1 MKILMISAEG
11 PPMQRAGALVDVMD
25 ALPSALRAR
34 GHDVSV
40 VLPLYREIK
49 ENRTFKKKRT
59 GITVDVQV
67 GDKTYV
73 ARYLEGRGAG
83 GVQLFLICCDEFFDR
98 VGIYGE
104 RGKPYEDNA
113 ARFIFFCKAAIELA
127 RRLTPQLQIL
137 HVHDW
142 AAALAPVFVYSQGL
156 PFKTVLTIHHVAD
169 QGSFWGLD
177 FQLTNLPQWFFTLH
191 GVEFFGRL
199 NFLKG
204 GILFSDRITTVSE
217 HYRREIQTPSGG
229 CGLDGVLRENA
240 HRLSAILDGVD
251 YARWNPASDQL
262 IPARYDAR
270 RLRDKQICRE
280 GLLAHM
286 KLQAAPRGPVFGM
299 VTRVVQE
306 KGFEILVPLL
316 DRLLWDDVRLIILG
330 EGDPGYE
337 TALAVAA
344 RKFPTRFAYQ
354 KDYDE
359 KLAHLIQA
367 GMDISLIP
375 SHFEPAGLSAMYNLK
390 YGALP
395 VARVTGGIQEI
406 IEDYDPTTDSGYG
419 FLCYE
424 YSSEAFWDAIKRAG
438 QIFQDRALWTRL
450 MKRAMARNF
459 SWDAAAQR
467 YEALY
472 GELVGAPGEAAA

>member
-1 MKILMISAEG
+1 MISAEG
-11 PPMQRAGALVDVMD
+11 PPLQRAGALIDVMD
-25 ALPSALRAR
+25 ALPNALRAR
-34 GHDVSV
+34 GHEVSV
-40 VLPLYREIK
+40 ALPFYREIR
-49 ENRTFKKKRT
+49 ENHAFKKKDT
-59 GITVDVQV
+59 GITVDVRV
-67 GDKTYV
+67 GDKIHV
-73 ARYLEGRGAG
+73 ARYLEGRSAS
-83 GVQLFLICCDEFFDR
+83 GVQLFLVRCDEFFDR
-98 VGIYGE
+98 PGIYGE

-113 ARFIFFCKAAIELA
+113 ARFIFFCKAALELA

-142 AAALAPVFVYSQGL
+142 AAALVPVFVHAQGL
-156 PFKTVLTIHHVAD
+156 PFSTVLSIHHVGD

-177 FQLTNLPQWFFTLH
+177 FQLTNLPERFFTLH

-204 GILFSDRITTVSE
+204 GILYADRITTVSE
-217 HYRREIQTPSGG
+217 HYRREILTLAGG
-229 CGLDGVLRENA
+229 CGLDGVLRENV
-240 HRLSAILDGVD
+240 HRLSAILHGAD
-251 YARWNPASDQL
+251 YTRWNPASDRL

-270 RLRDKQICRE
+270 RLRGKHVCRE
-280 GLLAHM
+280 ALL
-286 KLQAAPRGPVFGM
+286 KQLNLAPAPGGPVFGM
-299 VTRVVQE
+299 VTRVVHE

-330 EGDPGYE
+330 EGDPAYE
-337 TALAVAA
+337 IALAVAA
-344 RKFPTRFAYQ
+344 RKFQTKFAYQ
-354 KDYDE
+354 TNYDE
-359 KLAHLIQA
+359 KLAHLIEA
-367 GMDISLIP
+367 GTDISLIP
-375 SHFEPAGLSAMYNLK
+375 SRFEPAGLSAMYNLK

-424 YSSEAFWDAIKRAG
+424 YSSEAFWDAMKRARG
-438 QIFQDRALWTRL
+438 LFNDSKLWTTL

-459 SWDAAAQR
+459 SWDVSAQR

-472 GELVGAPGEAAA
+472 RELVGTGNQAAA

>member
-1 MKILMISAEG
+1 MRILMISPEG
-11 PPMQRAGALVDVMD
+11 PPLQRAGALIDVMD
-25 ALPSALRAR
+25 ALPNALRAR
-34 GHDVSV
+34 GHEISV
-40 VLPLYREIK
+40 VLPFHREIK
-49 ENRTFKKKRT
+49 ENRAFKKKDT
-59 GITVDVQV
+59 GITVDVRV
-67 GDKTYV
+67 GDKVFT
-73 ARYLEGRGAG
+73 ARYLEGRSAS
-83 GVQLFLICCDEFFDR
+83 GVQLFLIRCDEFFDR
-98 VGIYGE
+98 PGIYGE

-113 ARFIFFCKAAIELA
+113 ARFIVFCKAALELA
-127 RRLTPQLQIL
+127 RRLTPQLEVL
-137 HVHDW
+137 HLHDW
-142 AAALAPVFVYSQGL
+142 AAALVPVFVHAQGL

-177 FQLTNLPQWFFTLH
+177 FALTNLPERFFTLH

-204 GILFSDRITTVSE
+204 GILYADRITTVSE
-217 HYRREIQTPSGG
+217 HYRREILTPVGG
-229 CGLDGVLRENA
+229 HGLDGVLRENA

-251 YARWNPASDQL
+251 YTRWNPASDRL
-262 IPARYDAR
+262 LPARYDAR
-270 RLRDKQICRE
+270 RLRGKQICRE
-280 GLLAHM
+280 ALLKQM
-286 KLQAAPRGPVFGM
+286 KLAPAPRGPVFGM
-299 VTRVVQE
+299 VTRVVHE

-330 EGDPGYE
+330 EGDPAYE

-354 KDYDE
+354 KNYDE
-359 KLAHLIQA
+359 KLVHLIEA

-375 SHFEPAGLSAMYNLK
+375 SRFEPAGVSAMYNLK

-406 IEDYDPTTDSGYG
+406 IEDYDPTTDGGYG

-424 YSSEAFWDAIKRAG
+424 YSSEAFWDAIKRTR
-438 QIFQDRALWTRL
+438 QIFCDRRLWTRL
-450 MKRAMARNF
+450 TKRAMARNF
-459 SWDAAAQR
+459 SWDASAQR

-472 GELVGAPGEAAA
+472 SEVVGANDSAAA

>member
-11 PPMQRAGALVDVMD
+11 PPLQRAGALVDVMD

-34 GHDVSV
+34 GHEVSV
-40 VLPLYREIK
+40 TLPFYREIK
-49 ENRTFKKKRT
+49 ENRAFKKKDT

-73 ARYLEGRGAG
+73 ARYLEGRSPG
-83 GVQLFLICCDEFFDR
+83 GVQLFLIRCDEFFDR
-98 VGIYGE
+98 DGIYGE

-113 ARFIFFCKAAIELA
+113 ARFIFFCKAALELA
-127 RRLTPQLQIL
+127 RRLTPQVQIL

-142 AAALAPVFVYSQGL
+142 AAALVPVFVYADRL

-177 FQLTNLPQWFFTLH
+177 FRLTNLAERFFTLH

-204 GILFSDRITTVSE
+204 GILYANKITTVSE
-217 HYRREIQTPSGG
+217 HYRREILTPSGG

-240 HRLSAILDGVD
+240 QRLSTILHGAD
-251 YARWNPASDQL
+251 YTRWDPASDRL
-262 IPARYDAR
+262 IPAQYDAR
-270 RLRDKQICRE
+270 RLRGKQVCRE
-280 GLLAHM
+280 ALLKEL
-286 KLQAAPRGPVFGM
+286 KLESAPRGPVFGM

-330 EGDPGYE
+330 EGDPEYE
-337 TALAVAA
+337 TSLAVTA

-354 KDYDE
+354 KNYDE

-375 SHFEPAGLSAMYNLK
+375 SRFEPAGLSAMYNLK

-406 IEDYDPTTDSGYG
+406 IEDYDPTADSGYG

-424 YSSEAFWDAIKRAG
+424 YSSEAFWDAIKRAR
-438 QIFQDRALWTRL
+438 QIYRDRRLWTRL
-450 MKRAMARNF
+450 MKRAMACNF
-459 SWDAAAQR
+459 SWDVSAQR

-472 GELVGAPGEAAA
+472 RELVSATDEAAA

>member
-1 MKILMISAEG
+1 MRILMISAEG
-11 PPMQRAGALVDVMD
+11 PPLQRAGALAHVMD
-25 ALPSALRAR
+25 ALPNALRTR
-34 GHDVSV
+34 GHEVSA
-40 VLPLYREIK
+40 VLPFYREIK
-49 ENRTFKKKRT
+49 ENRTFKKKNT
-59 GITVDVQV
+59 GITVEVQV
-67 GDKTYV
+67 GDKVYT
-73 ARYLEGRGAG
+73 ARYLEGRSTS
-83 GVQLFLICCDEFFDR
+83 GVQLFLVRCDEFFNR
-98 VGIYGE
+98 SGIYGE
-104 RGKPYEDNA
+104 RGKPYEDNS
-113 ARFIFFCKAAIELA
+113 ARFIFFCKAALELA
-127 RRLTPQLQIL
+127 RRLTPQVQIL

-142 AAALAPVFVYSQGL
+142 APALVPVFVHGHGL
-156 PFKTVLTIHHVAD
+156 PFGTVLTIHHVAD

-177 FQLTNLPQWFFTLH
+177 FQLANLPERFFSLR

-204 GILFSDRITTVSE
+204 GILYADRITTVSE
-217 HYRREIQTPSGG
+217 HYRREILTPVGG

-240 HRLSAILDGVD
+240 HRLRAILDGAD
-251 YARWNPASDQL
+251 YTRWSPASDRL
-262 IPARYDAR
+262 LPARYDAR
-270 RLRDKQICRE
+270 RLRAKQVCRE
-280 GLLAHM
+280 ALLKEMNLAS
-286 KLQAAPRGPVFGM
+286 APRGPVFGM

-316 DRLLWDDVRLIILG
+316 DRLLWNDVRLIILG
-330 EGDPGYE
+330 EGDPAYE
-337 TALAVAA
+337 TALAVTA
-344 RKFPTRFAYQ
+344 RKFPTKFAYQ

-424 YSSEAFWDAIKRAG
+424 YSSEAFWDTIKRAR
-438 QIFQDRALWTRL
+438 QIFGGRNLWTKL
-450 MKRAMARNF
+450 MKRAMSRNF
-459 SWDAAAQR
+459 SWDASAQR

-472 GELVGAPGEAAA
+472 KELVDAAAKAAA